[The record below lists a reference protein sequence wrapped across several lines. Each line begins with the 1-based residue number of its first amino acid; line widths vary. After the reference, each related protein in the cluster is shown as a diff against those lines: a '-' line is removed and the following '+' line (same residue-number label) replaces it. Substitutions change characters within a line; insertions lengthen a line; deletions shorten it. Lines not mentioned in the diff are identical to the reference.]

1 MFFSVMASSPIGSFR
16 HQSACREARLGDTDW
31 FKKASAIIG
40 LDPFH
45 RSATEAF
52 TSRTRSAR
60 VSLAILGRGHVV
72 QFGPIWIKQQAR
84 EPAPPLRHRIED
96 AAPRRDG
103 EQRSEDMRFQEWTHF
118 NVSWGGPT
126 TQFLPS

>member
-1 MFFSVMASSPIGSFR
+1 MILSIVPRLKPLPRESGPRVFLSPFWAG
-16 HQSACREARLGDTDW
+16 
-31 FKKASAIIG
+31 
-40 LDPFH
+40 
-45 RSATEAF
+45 AT
-52 TSRTRSAR
+52 
-60 VSLAILGRGHVV
+60 HVV
-72 QFGPIWIKQQAR
+72 QFGPIWIEQQAR